1 MNIKPFNIELYFAKY
16 EFVCKHM
23 LCASDCESISIE
35 ELLKFSGTPVE
46 ALTQSSLT
54 YTESQGDPELREKI
68 AQMTPG
74 VLPEDVIF
82 LSAPEEGIFTAMH
95 ALLQEGDHVIV
106 VSPVYESLLNLAE
119 NITHN
124 VSLWKFEL
132 KENQWVL
139 DEEALYAMATANTR
153 LLVVNFPHN
162 PTGYLPDEAM
172 FQRILNW
179 AAEKNITVFCDE
191 MYRGL
196 ELNGL
201 DPLPSAVQINSEA
214 IVLTGLSKTY
224 GLPGLRSGWLI
235 VKNKNLR
242 ENILNWK
249 MYTTICATKA
259 SEVLTLA
266 ALKCREVLAANNR
279 ALISQNLKHAELFF
293 QRWRTL
299 FEYNP
304 PIAGS
309 VGLIRFLGESASP
322 FCEELAAKGFLLLPS
337 AYMNFPDHYIRFGFG
352 RKNFA
357 KNLDALEEYLSR
369 NYQ

>member
-16 EFVCKHM
+16 EFICQYM

-35 ELLKFSGTPVE
+35 ELLKLSGTPVE
-46 ALTQSSLT
+46 ALTQASLA

-74 VLPEDVIF
+74 VDAEEVVF

-119 NITHN
+119 NITQN
-124 VSLWKFEL
+124 VSLWEFEL
-132 KENQWVL
+132 KDNQWVL
-139 DEEALYAMATANTR
+139 DEEALYAMATPETR
-153 LLVVNFPHN
+153 LLIVNFPHN
-162 PTGYLPDEAM
+162 PTGYVADYDM
-172 FQRILNW
+172 FSRILNW
-179 AAEKNITVFCDE
+179 AAEHNITVFCDE

-201 DPLPSAVQINSEA
+201 YPLPSAVQINSET

-235 VKNKNLR
+235 VKNKALR
-242 ENILNWK
+242 EKILNWK

-266 ALKCREVLAANNR
+266 ALKCREILAANNR
-279 ALISQNLKHAELFF
+279 SLIIENLKHAELFF
-293 QRWRTL
+293 QRWSNL

-304 PIAGS
+304 PMAGS
-309 VGLIRFLGESASP
+309 VGLISFLGESARP
-322 FCEELAAKGFLLLPS
+322 FCEELAEKGYLLLPS
-337 AYMNFPDHYIRFGFG
+337 AYMNFPDNYIRFGFG
-352 RKNFA
+352 RKNFIQ
-357 KNLDALEEYLSR
+357 NLDALEEYLTDH
-369 NYQ
+369 YK